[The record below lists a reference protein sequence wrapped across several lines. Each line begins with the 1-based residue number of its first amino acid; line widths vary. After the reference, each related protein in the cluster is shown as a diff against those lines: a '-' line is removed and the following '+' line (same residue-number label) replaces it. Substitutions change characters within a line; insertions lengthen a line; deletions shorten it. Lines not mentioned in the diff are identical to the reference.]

1 MIRRT
6 RQRLAM
12 EEVFRREGRPLTPSE
27 VLEAARR
34 IQPSIGQRTVYRQL
48 SDMAGE
54 GLIVGVDY
62 PGQPLRYEWVSDAP
76 HAHFICRHCDRVFD
90 LEVEVPDVTI
100 KAPAGFA
107 ITGQETVFY
116 GTCPQC
122 AGTMTAESGT
132 QRG

>member
-1 MIRRT
+1 
-6 RQRLAM
+6 M
-12 EEVFRREGRPLTPSE
+12 EEVFRKEGRPLTPSE

-90 LEVEVPDVTI
+90 LEVEVPDVAI
-100 KAPAGFA
+100 KAPTGFE

-116 GTCPQC
+116 GTCPRCAVQC
-122 AGTMTAESGT
+122 ADAPV
-132 QRG
+132 RRRLDR